1 MSVNFPE
8 KQSSSDSSSIVTV
21 DDESMED
28 LDKRAH
34 VFRYGKRAPSVFRY
48 GKRAPSV
55 FRYGKRGSS
64 VFRYGKRFPSYDLE
78 DATIEVF
85 PKRIFRYGK
94 RSGDELSATEEEI
107 FDDMHGDDKR
117 KIFRYGKRSIGD
129 EEKEEIK
136 QKHRL
141 IVENSAEEE
150 DDLEKEVE
158 LVHKRPAIF
167 RYGR

>member
-1 MSVNFPE
+1 VDE
-8 KQSSSDSSSIVTV
+8 ESI
-21 DDESMED
+21 DDFE
-28 LDKRAH
+28 KRAH

-55 FRYGKRGSS
+55 FRYGKRAS
-64 VFRYGKRFPSYDLE
+64 VFRYGKRFPNYELE
-78 DATIEVF
+78 DGTVKIY

-94 RSGDELSATEEEI
+94 RSGDELSALEEDFE
-107 FDDMHGDDKR
+107 MHGDDKR

-136 QKHRL
+136 QKHRV
-141 IVENSAEEE
+141 IVENSTEE
-150 DDLEKEVE
+150 DEDLEKDVE
-158 LVHKRPAIF
+158 LVNMRPAIF